1 MVSKCLPLEQKETAR
16 VGHHGAFGCFS
27 VRKARV
33 QAGAYLWMHMGQ
45 VQPWFAGDEALLLR
59 FLKGML
65 RGSE

>member
-33 QAGAYLWMHMGQ
+33 QAGAYLWMQMGQ